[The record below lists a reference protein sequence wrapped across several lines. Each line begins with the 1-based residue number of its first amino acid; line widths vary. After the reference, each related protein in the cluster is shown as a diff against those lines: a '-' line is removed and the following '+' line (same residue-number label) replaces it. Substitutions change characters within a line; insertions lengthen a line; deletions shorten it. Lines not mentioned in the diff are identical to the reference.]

1 MNDCLQDSKHNE
13 LPKERRLPWLA
24 LNEVS
29 SLVFLC
35 KYTYIK
41 DRILQ
46 VALLYVSQT

>member
-1 MNDCLQDSKHNE
+1 MSDCFQDSKRNE

-29 SLVFLC
+29 SLVFLR
-35 KYTYIK
+35 KYIYVK

-46 VALLYVSQT
+46 IALLYVS